1 MKHKMAKKN
10 LNVNI
15 DTENIDVNVERK
27 DGELKV
33 NYDSKNLDVTVE
45 KTAEGSEV
53 KVEANGGFFKLVGK
67 ILGKVLLRRIK

>member
-1 MKHKMAKKN
+1 MAKKN

-15 DTENIDVNVERK
+15 DTENIDVNIERK

-53 KVEANGGFFKLVGK
+53 KVEANGGFFKLAGK
-67 ILGKVLLRRIK
+67 ILSKVLLRRIK

>member
-1 MKHKMAKKN
+1 MAKKN
-10 LNVNI
+10 LKVEV
-15 DTENIDVNVERK
+15 DTENIDVNIERK

-53 KVEANGGFFKLVGK
+53 KVETNGGLFKIVGNIVKK
-67 ILGKVLLRRIK
+67 ILLRRLK

>member
-1 MKHKMAKKN
+1 MAKKN
-10 LNVNI
+10 LNVKV
-15 DTENIDVNVERK
+15 DTDNIDVNIERK
-27 DGELKV
+27 DGEVKV

>member
-1 MKHKMAKKN
+1 MAKKN

-15 DTENIDVNVERK
+15 DTDNIDVNVERK

-67 ILGKVLLRRIK
+67 ILSKVLLRRIK

>member
-1 MKHKMAKKN
+1 MAKKN
-10 LNVNI
+10 LNVNV

-33 NYDSKNLDVTVE
+33 NYDSKKLDVQVN
-45 KTAEGSEV
+45 KTADNVEV
-53 KVEANGGFFKLVGK
+53 KVDAQSGFFKLVGK

>member
-1 MKHKMAKKN
+1 MAKKN

-15 DTENIDVNVERK
+15 DTENIDVNIERK